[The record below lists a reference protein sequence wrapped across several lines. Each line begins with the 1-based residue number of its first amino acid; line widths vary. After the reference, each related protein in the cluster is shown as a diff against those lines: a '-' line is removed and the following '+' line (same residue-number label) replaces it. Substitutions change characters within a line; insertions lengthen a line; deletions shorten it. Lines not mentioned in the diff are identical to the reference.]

1 MRVSL
6 YTESFK
12 PYLSGV
18 TVSVDTFAHGLHQL
32 GHQVTVFAPAY
43 PAFKEVDEYAVFR
56 FPSLGTRFYPGFRL
70 AIPFSFK
77 HIFFNRKRLPDIVH
91 SHSPYQLGY
100 LAQRFAHKHKIPF
113 VYHFHTLFTE
123 YLHIVKFVPLAIS
136 RPIVIQIV
144 RNYCKKCDLIITP
157 TKMVK
162 DILKKEYK
170 ITQPI
175 EVLPTGIKDEMVA
188 KANPAGIREKYGIA
202 PDEFLL
208 QYCGR
213 LSKEKNIEFLLK
225 VFKEINK
232 EVPKTRLMIV
242 AFGPHE
248 GFLKKMAKDLGIE
261 KKVIFTGRIEREKIY
276 NYLKAGEL
284 FVCASKTET
293 QGLVLSEA
301 KACGRPAVAI
311 DAAGV
316 SNMVVNGE
324 DGFLV
329 PDDLTAFKQKTVEL
343 IKNKALLKQFSE
355 NAFKNAQDNYL
366 ASSITKKL
374 EKLYL
379 ALLAKKNK

>member
-18 TVSVDTFAHGLHQL
+18 TVSVDTFAHGLHKL
-32 GHQVTVFAPAY
+32 GHQVTVFGPDY
-43 PAFKEVDEYAVFR
+43 PKFKEVDEYAVFR

-70 AIPFSFK
+70 ALPFSLR
-77 HIFFNRKRLPDIVH
+77 HVLYNRKRLPDIVH

-100 LAQRFAHKHKIPF
+100 LAQRFANKHQIPF

-123 YLHIVKFVPLAIS
+123 YLHLVKFIPLKIS
-136 RPIVIQIV
+136 RPIVIEIV

-162 DILKKEYK
+162 DILQNEYK
-170 ITQPI
+170 VTQPI

-188 KANPAGIREKYGIA
+188 KADPAGIREKYGVK
-202 PDEFLL
+202 PGEFLL

-225 VFKEINK
+225 VFKEINLEIPETK
-232 EVPKTRLMIV
+232 LMIV

-248 GFLKKMAKDLGIE
+248 NFLKEMTKKLGIE
-261 KKVIFTGRIEREKIY
+261 NKVIFTGRIEREEIY

-316 SNMVVNGE
+316 SNMVIDGN

-329 PDDLTAFKQKTVEL
+329 PDDLKIFKEKTIEL
-343 IKNKALLKQFSE
+343 IKNKDLLKKFSE
-355 NAFKNAQDNYL
+355 NALKNAAENYL
-366 ASSITKKL
+366 ASGITKKL

-379 ALLAKKNK
+379 ALLAKNNK